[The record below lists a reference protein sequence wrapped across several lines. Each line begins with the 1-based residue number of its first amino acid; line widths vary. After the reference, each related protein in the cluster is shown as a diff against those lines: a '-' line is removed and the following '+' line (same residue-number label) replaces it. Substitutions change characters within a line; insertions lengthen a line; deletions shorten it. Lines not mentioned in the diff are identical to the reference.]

1 MNAGAEPVLAV
12 EHLVAGYESD
22 VPIVRGTSFKV
33 AAGEILAVLGPN
45 GAGKSTAV
53 KAVAGL
59 VPVAAGAVR
68 LDGADITRVPAH
80 RRLALGMAFVPQTD
94 NVFASMSVAD
104 NLRLAGDQLP
114 GRLDAD
120 RQVAAMYDAFPDL
133 ARQRRLLAGRLS
145 GGQRQM
151 LAIARALM
159 VRPRLLL
166 LDEPSAGLSPKLVSE
181 VFERLQAIRAQGLAM
196 LLVEQNVRAAL
207 RIADRAVVLVAG
219 QNRHEGDAAAL
230 AADPDLA
237 GLYFGG
243 APAGAAA

>member
-1 MNAGAEPVLAV
+1 MLAV
-12 EHLVAGYESD
+12 ENLVAGYEPD
-22 VPIVRGTSFKV
+22 VPIVRGTSLRV

-59 VPVAAGAVR
+59 VPVTAGVVR
-68 LDGADITRVPAH
+68 LDGTDITRVPAH
-80 RRLALGMAFVPQTD
+80 RRLGLGMAFVPQTD

-114 GRLDAD
+114 DRHEAD
-120 RQVAAMYDAFPDL
+120 RQVGAMYDTFPDL

-151 LAIARALM
+151 LAVARALM

-181 VFERLQAIRAQGLAM
+181 VFERLQAIRAQGLAI

-219 QNRHEGDAAAL
+219 QNRHEGHAAAL
-230 AADPDLA
+230 ATDPDLA

-243 APAGAAA
+243 TPTGAAA